1 MSKHAFMAAI
11 RKASLK
17 YRDTRGHN
25 PKNIYLSKE
34 LASILTDRWKHG
46 FDSHEGSTGCVYDSN
61 HCTLNIHIASSELGK
76 YFNYIGDD
84 KDYLDAIAEHM
95 LLSSTDSKSPLE
107 EEYEKVNS
115 SGSSNVVSISG
126 KCRRSI

>member
-11 RKASLK
+11 RKASLE
-17 YRDTRGHN
+17 YRDARGRN

-34 LASILTDRWKHG
+34 LASILTGRWKHG
-46 FDSHEGSTGCVYDSN
+46 YQNHEGSTGCVYDSN
-61 HCTLNIHIASSELGK
+61 HCTLNIYIASSELGK
-76 YFNYIGDD
+76 HFNYIGDD
-84 KDYLDAIAEHM
+84 KDCLDAIAEHM

-115 SGSSNVVSISG
+115 SSSSNAISVSG
-126 KCRRSI
+126 KCRRDI